1 MSANTV
7 IDVQDL
13 RVRVGAARIVNDVSF
28 KVERGQTLGIVGES
42 GSGKSMTVLAAT
54 GLIDAPSAKVSGTSM
69 LDGQNLIGLRRS
81 KLEKIYGERIGFI
94 FQDPATSLNPVLT
107 LERQLTEGPE
117 AHLGITRRAAR
128 RRALDLL
135 EAVGIP
141 DPEPRLAAYPHQLS
155 GGMKQRVMIAVALA
169 CDPALL
175 IADEP
180 TTALDV
186 TTQAQIISLVRSLQ
200 ERLGMGVVWISH
212 DLGVISGVAEEV
224 SVLYGGQVVEHTAIT
239 DIFNNPLHPYT
250 QGLLRARPYL
260 GGAQEELVTIPGSP
274 PDPKNLPKGC
284 VFYDRCPVRL
294 DSRCETE
301 LPPLTDVGDGHLVRS
316 FCATSGGENVRNAWE
331 GTRV

>member
-1 MSANTV
+1 MSTPV
-7 IDVQDL
+7 IDVKNL

-28 KVERGQTLGIVGES
+28 AVEQGQTLGIVGES

-54 GLIDAPSAKVSGTSM
+54 GLMDAPSAVVTGSSL
-69 LDGQNLIGLRRS
+69 LDDVDLIKLRPSR
-81 KLEKIYGERIGFI
+81 LEKIYGQRIGFI

-117 AHLGITRRAAR
+117 AHLGLTRRAAR
-128 RRALDLL
+128 RKALTLL

-141 DPEPRLAAYPHQLS
+141 DPESRLGTYPHQLS

-186 TTQAQIISLVRSLQ
+186 TTQAQIIALVRSLQ
-200 ERLGMGVVWISH
+200 ERVGMGVVWISH
-212 DLGVISGVAEEV
+212 DLGVISGVADHV
-224 SVLYGGQVVEHTAIT
+224 SVLYGGQVVEHTGIT
-239 DIFNNPLHPYT
+239 DIFANPLHPYT
-250 QGLLRARPYL
+250 QGLLKARPYL

-274 PDPKNLPKGC
+274 PDPKNLPPGC
-284 VFYDRCPVRL
+284 VFYDRCPLRL
-294 DSRCETE
+294 DPRCETE
-301 LPPLTDVGDGHLVRS
+301 PPPLADVGNGHLVRS
-316 FCATSGGENVRNAWE
+316 FCATSGSDRVRNAWE
-331 GTRV
+331 GSHV